1 MEVINQNNQTKSINM
16 EEIFNGMINQMSD
29 HIISC
34 LSNKYGFD
42 KDEAI
47 REIELIQNNNK
58 TYKKCDDSITEHTIV
73 VENQKKMTIDEL
85 STSNNDNN
93 QKKMTIDELSTS
105 NNDNNQK
112 KMTIDE
118 LSTSNNDENKIK
130 VEEPVTVPKKKKGR
144 PKKSEKV
151 ETNNSVI
158 NNNTTPQANQVEE
171 PKKKRGRPKKEK
183 VKVDAIVPDDYENNN
198 AMPAVVSNLL
208 TAVRNNET
216 TTQDAASN
224 ILNFNDNS
232 NSNSNIDDVSIDET
246 ENANE
251 IAEQVME
258 EDDDENEEITVEQI
272 TINGTEYC
280 IDSKNRLYDP
290 DTTELIGKYNRDDN
304 VIV

>member
-58 TYKKCDDSITEHTIV
+58 TYKKCDNSITEHTIV
-73 VENQKKMTIDEL
+73 VENHT
-85 STSNNDNN
+85 
-93 QKKMTIDELSTS
+93 KMTIDELSTS

-144 PKKSEKV
+144 PKKTEKV
-151 ETNNSVI
+151 ETNNSVT
-158 NNNTTPQANQVEE
+158 NNNTTPQVNQVEE

-224 ILNFNDNS
+224 ILNYYDNS

>member
-58 TYKKCDDSITEHTIV
+58 TYKKCDDSIKEDTIV
-73 VENQKKMTIDEL
+73 IENQKKMTIDEL

-93 QKKMTIDELSTS
+93 QKKMTIDELST
-105 NNDNNQK
+105 
-112 KMTIDE
+112 T
-118 LSTSNNDENKIK
+118 NNDENKIK

-151 ETNNSVI
+151 ETNNSVT
-158 NNNTTPQANQVEE
+158 NNNTTPQVNQVEE

-198 AMPAVVSNLL
+198 AMPTVVSDLL
-208 TAVRNNET
+208 SAVRNNET
-216 TTQDAASN
+216 TTQDAASD
-224 ILNFNDNS
+224 ILNYYDNS
-232 NSNSNIDDVSIDET
+232 NSNSNIADVSIDET

-258 EDDDENEEITVEQI
+258 EDDDENEEIIVEQI
-272 TINGTEYC
+272 TINGKEYC

>member
-47 REIELIQNNNK
+47 REIELIQNNNR
-58 TYKKCDDSITEHTIV
+58 TYKKCDDSITVDTIV
-73 VENQKKMTIDEL
+73 VENHTKMTIDEL

-105 NNDNNQK
+105 NNDNNHT

-151 ETNNSVI
+151 ETNNSVT
-158 NNNTTPQANQVEE
+158 NNNTTPQVNQVEE

-183 VKVDAIVPDDYENNN
+183 VNVDAIVPDDYENNN
-198 AMPAVVSNLL
+198 AMPTVVSDLL
-208 TAVRNNET
+208 SAVRNNET
-216 TTQDAASN
+216 TTQDAASD
-224 ILNFNDNS
+224 ILNYYDNS
-232 NSNSNIDDVSIDET
+232 NSNSNIADVSIDET

-258 EDDDENEEITVEQI
+258 EDDDEEIIVEQI
-272 TINGTEYC
+272 TINGKEYC

>member
-1 MEVINQNNQTKSINM
+1 MEVINQYNQTKSINM
-16 EEIFNGMINQMSD
+16 EEIFNGMVNQMS
-29 HIISC
+29 HRIISC

-47 REIELIQNNNK
+47 REIELIQNNNR

-73 VENQKKMTIDEL
+73 VENHTKMTIDEL

-93 QKKMTIDELSTS
+93 HT
-105 NNDNNQK
+105 

-158 NNNTTPQANQVEE
+158 NNNTTPQVNQVEE

-198 AMPAVVSNLL
+198 AMPVVVSDLL
-208 TAVRNNET
+208 SAVRNNET

-224 ILNFNDNS
+224 ILNYYDNSNSNS
-232 NSNSNIDDVSIDET
+232 NSNSNIDDVSLDET

-258 EDDDENEEITVEQI
+258 EDDDENEEIIVEQI
-272 TINGTEYC
+272 TINGKEYC

>member
-1 MEVINQNNQTKSINM
+1 MEVINQYNQTKSINM
-16 EEIFNGMINQMSD
+16 EEIFNGMVNQMS
-29 HIISC
+29 HRIISC

-47 REIELIQNNNK
+47 REIELIQNNNR

-73 VENQKKMTIDEL
+73 VENHT
-85 STSNNDNN
+85 
-93 QKKMTIDELSTS
+93 
-105 NNDNNQK
+105 

-158 NNNTTPQANQVEE
+158 NNNTTPQVNQVEE

-198 AMPAVVSNLL
+198 AMPVVVSDLL
-208 TAVRNNET
+208 SAVRNNET

-224 ILNFNDNS
+224 ILNYYDNSNSNS
-232 NSNSNIDDVSIDET
+232 NSNSNIDDVSLDET

-258 EDDDENEEITVEQI
+258 EDDDENEEIIVEQI
-272 TINGTEYC
+272 TINGKEYC

>member
-1 MEVINQNNQTKSINM
+1 MEVINQYNQTKSINM
-16 EEIFNGMINQMSD
+16 EEIFNGMVNQMS
-29 HIISC
+29 HRIISC

-47 REIELIQNNNK
+47 REIELIQNNNR

-73 VENQKKMTIDEL
+73 VENHTKMTIDEL

-93 QKKMTIDELSTS
+93 HT
-105 NNDNNQK
+105 

-158 NNNTTPQANQVEE
+158 NNNTTPQVNQVEE

-198 AMPAVVSNLL
+198 AMPVVVSDLL
-208 TAVRNNET
+208 SAVRNNET

-224 ILNFNDNS
+224 ILNYYDNS
-232 NSNSNIDDVSIDET
+232 NSNSNSYSNIDDVSLDET

-258 EDDDENEEITVEQI
+258 EDDDENEEIIVEQI
-272 TINGTEYC
+272 TINGKEYC

>member
-47 REIELIQNNNK
+47 REIELIQNNNR

-73 VENQKKMTIDEL
+73 VENHT
-85 STSNNDNN
+85 
-93 QKKMTIDELSTS
+93 KMTIDELSTS

-151 ETNNSVI
+151 ETNNSVT
-158 NNNTTPQANQVEE
+158 NNNTTPQVNQVEE

-198 AMPAVVSNLL
+198 AMPTVVSDLL
-208 TAVRNNET
+208 SAVRNNET

-224 ILNFNDNS
+224 ILNYYDNS
-232 NSNSNIDDVSIDET
+232 NSNSNIADVSIDET

-258 EDDDENEEITVEQI
+258 EDNDENEEIIVEQI
-272 TINGTEYC
+272 TINGKDYC

-290 DTTELIGKYNRDDN
+290 DTTELIGQYNRDDN

>member
-73 VENQKKMTIDEL
+73 VENHT
-85 STSNNDNN
+85 
-93 QKKMTIDELSTS
+93 
-105 NNDNNQK
+105 

-151 ETNNSVI
+151 ETNNSVT
-158 NNNTTPQANQVEE
+158 NNNTTPQVNQVEE

-198 AMPAVVSNLL
+198 AMPTVVSDLL
-208 TAVRNNET
+208 SAVRNNET
-216 TTQDAASN
+216 TTQDAASD
-224 ILNFNDNS
+224 ILNYYDNS
-232 NSNSNIDDVSIDET
+232 NIADVSLDET
-246 ENANE
+246 DNDNE

-258 EDDDENEEITVEQI
+258 EDNDENEEIIVEQI
-272 TINGTEYC
+272 TINGKEYC

>member
-47 REIELIQNNNK
+47 REIELIQNNNR
-58 TYKKCDDSITEHTIV
+58 TYKKCDDSIKEDTIV
-73 VENQKKMTIDEL
+73 IENQKKMTIDEL
-85 STSNNDNN
+85 ST
-93 QKKMTIDELSTS
+93 T
-105 NNDNNQK
+105 
-112 KMTIDE
+112 
-118 LSTSNNDENKIK
+118 NNDENKIK

-151 ETNNSVI
+151 ETNNSVT
-158 NNNTTPQANQVEE
+158 NNNTTPQVNQVEE

-198 AMPAVVSNLL
+198 AMPTVVSDLL
-208 TAVRNNET
+208 SAVRNNET
-216 TTQDAASN
+216 TTQDAASD
-224 ILNFNDNS
+224 ILNYYDNS
-232 NSNSNIDDVSIDET
+232 NSNSNIADVSIDET

-251 IAEQVME
+251 IAEQVMD
-258 EDDDENEEITVEQI
+258 EDDDENEEIIVEQI
-272 TINGTEYC
+272 TINGKEYC

-304 VIV
+304 VIAVSYTHLTLPTTPYV

>member
-47 REIELIQNNNK
+47 REIELIQNNNR

-73 VENQKKMTIDEL
+73 VENHT
-85 STSNNDNN
+85 
-93 QKKMTIDELSTS
+93 KMTIDELSTS

-208 TAVRNNET
+208 SAVRNNET

-224 ILNFNDNS
+224 ILNYYDNS

-246 ENANE
+246 ENATE

>member
-47 REIELIQNNNK
+47 REIELIQNNNR
-58 TYKKCDDSITEHTIV
+58 TYKKCDDSITVDTIV
-73 VENQKKMTIDEL
+73 VENHTKMTIDEL

-105 NNDNNQK
+105 NNDENQK

-151 ETNNSVI
+151 ETNNSVT
-158 NNNTTPQANQVEE
+158 NNNTTPQVNQVEE

-183 VKVDAIVPDDYENNN
+183 VNVDAIVPDDYENNN
-198 AMPAVVSNLL
+198 AMPVVVSDLL
-208 TAVRNNET
+208 SAVRNNET

-224 ILNFNDNS
+224 ILNYYDNS
-232 NSNSNIDDVSIDET
+232 NSNSNIADVSIDET

-258 EDDDENEEITVEQI
+258 EDDDEEIIVEQI
-272 TINGTEYC
+272 TINGKEYC